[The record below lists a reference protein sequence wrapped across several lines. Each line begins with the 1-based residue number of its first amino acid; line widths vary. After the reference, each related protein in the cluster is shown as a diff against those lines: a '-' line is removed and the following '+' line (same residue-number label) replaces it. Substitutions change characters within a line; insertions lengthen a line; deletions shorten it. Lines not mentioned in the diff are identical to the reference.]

1 MHEIVQHWLLWAKT
15 MSAIR
20 VLPFL
25 RMDFLLQRNQSYG
38 LDTENPG
45 KMEEGNSVKV
55 WTGEVSELG
64 VAVELQGM
72 HSHESRDLVMDAVI
86 ASMVSPPWSG
96 GQRHNGKVER
106 RGVGNTW
113 RDASPTTWRLTF
125 TGNRHRAF
133 LAVAEVYMLTLNAEL
148 VLSSRIIGQTV
159 AVAEQWGRL
168 LAAQSHKVLFL
179 RCLTMPRF
187 SFTCSTTMAC
197 HCGESCLW
205 RQCCKEVRVACR

>member
-1 MHEIVQHWLLWAKT
+1 MFFPVPRQYYRFPEHKAPPQYITRKLAAEVLGGQEVQEICEKKMHEIVQHWLLWAKT

-86 ASMVSPPWSG
+86 ASMVSPP
-96 GQRHNGKVER
+96 
-106 RGVGNTW
+106 
-113 RDASPTTWRLTF
+113 
-125 TGNRHRAF
+125 
-133 LAVAEVYMLTLNAEL
+133 
-148 VLSSRIIGQTV
+148 
-159 AVAEQWGRL
+159 
-168 LAAQSHKVLFL
+168 
-179 RCLTMPRF
+179 
-187 SFTCSTTMAC
+187 
-197 HCGESCLW
+197 
-205 RQCCKEVRVACR
+205 